1 MSETDYGSRL
11 PGQLQLRQV
20 GKVGRTV
27 PCHVQEFGRPGQLA
41 LWQMGKAGK
50 PLHDQSIADP
60 VRVVDFSR
68 VNLRPGLHRG
78 YVPGTVMSGSGH
90 RLPGQLALLA
100 GGHSNCG
107 RSSRETLA

>member
-11 PGQLQLRQV
+11 PGQLALRQV

-27 PCHVQEFGRPGQLA
+27 PCHVQEFGRSGQLA

-60 VRVVDFSR
+60 VRVVDYTVGMYQALSC
-68 VNLRPGLHRG
+68 PGVVTG
-78 YVPGTVMSGSGH
+78 YKASWHCWQVGTVTVAAPVV
-90 RLPGQLALLA
+90 R
-100 GGHSNCG
+100 
-107 RSSRETLA
+107 R